1 MTQKEQHYQLLLKQ
15 AQNLLSEDFGPISNM
30 ANLSAL
36 LFNEL
41 PNLNWA
47 GFYILEGEKLVL
59 GPFQGKPACVQ
70 IPVGKGVCG
79 TCAKQMDTVIVD
91 DVHKFEGHIACD
103 SESRSEIVVPVMFND
118 KLIGVLDIDSSIVD
132 RFDEIDKKYLEE
144 IISIL

>member
-41 PNLNWA
+41 PSLNWV

-103 SESRSEIVVPVMFND
+103 SDSRSEIVVPITFNG
-118 KLIGVLDIDSSIVD
+118 KLIGVLDIDSPITD

-144 IISIL
+144 IVNIL